1 MSKAPKRP
9 SQRDDLRQWD
19 EEGGAPR
26 SEHPSRE
33 PHPAPT
39 HATQQVLYYFNI
51 KTPSGVIE
59 DPEGDTYPGL
69 QAARADALAK
79 ARDMIADGDQKGE
92 DRHDSSFEIRGRGN
106 QHVLTVAFS
115 DIAKSK
121 LTSQGGRR

>member
-9 SQRDDLRQWD
+9 SQRDDLRPWN
-19 EEGGAPR
+19 EEGAAPR
-26 SEHPSRE
+26 SGHPSRE

-51 KTPSGVIE
+51 KTPSGAIE

>member
-1 MSKAPKRP
+1 MTILDDGTKKAVRRALGIRP
-9 SQRDDLRQWD
+9 TS
-19 EEGGAPR
+19 PR
-26 SEHPSRE
+26 
-33 PHPAPT
+33 PAPT
-39 HATQQVLYYFNI
+39 HATQPALHYFNI

-92 DRHDSSFEIRGRGN
+92 DRHDSSFEIRDCAN

-115 DIAKSK
+115 EIAKSK

>member
-9 SQRDDLRQWD
+9 IRRDDLRPWN

-26 SEHPSRE
+26 SGNPSRE

-39 HATQQVLYYFNI
+39 HATQRVLYYFNI

-69 QAARADALAK
+69 QAARADAPAK
-79 ARDMIADGDQKGE
+79 ARDIIADGDQKGE
-92 DRHDSSFEIRGRGN
+92 DRHDWSFEIRGRGN

-115 DIAKSK
+115 EIAKSK